1 MIRLV
6 IILTFALH
14 SIMVGSEAALEAPS
28 EPGAGGIQPLLAK
41 SGIPDS
47 MWSEFQIFKPEEFG
61 ALAAQDVQSF
71 IDSLVFPSEI
81 SDVLI
86 KARIRLL
93 WKRCSASDVAP
104 EPGPLSMQGS
114 GVSSKPASSSEPS
127 TWSDAFPKKLSSEAV
142 KSMVAKFSQ
151 KYPSEP
157 LGPEVMPSPR
167 LLALVHSQI
176 QDRRWRWVPWKL
188 RLSEEQHDT
197 KSLERSLKA
206 PRLESVLFEEV
217 PSRDLPVQSMGKSQM
232 QELLHLQAVAIAMSD
247 GAHLFT
253 LREMNRRFISKCFE
267 SYPKDAGLRPPNR
280 VEAELADQKLWQQ
293 IATLFNEEEWSLD
306 QAIRE
311 VVVARNELGVQL
323 MPRAAPPKAL
333 WVDRFRK
340 GNGKG
345 KDPPGRKGDKGSKGS
360 GKDGKGN
367 GQMKTFKVNGFT
379 VGTSWQSGKN
389 RRLLCNDFQ
398 SGKCNRDSC
407 KFEHVCGVL
416 LPGNKMCLGDH
427 SPMEH
432 RRTPH

>member
-6 IILTFALH
+6 IIFVFALH
-14 SIMVGSEAALEAPS
+14 SIMVGSEAALEAPN

-114 GVSSKPASSSEPS
+114 GVSSKPASSLEPS

-323 MPRAAPPKAL
+323 MPRAVPPKAV

-345 KDPPGRKGDKGSKGS
+345 RDPPGRKGDKGSKGS